1 MTYEEMAS
9 DAGYRGDEARQ
20 VAAALEAR
28 DQAWAEEVWAAEQ
41 EALAQAEIE
50 EERMSEKLS
59 EQMQRECVSEGL
71 GYIER
76 VAALE
81 ASLLQAN
88 VKLEA
93 MKLLLEECRAAI
105 ASVPDKIVFGVG
117 GDGTTYW

>member
-1 MTYEEMAS
+1 
-9 DAGYRGDEARQ
+9 
-20 VAAALEAR
+20 
-28 DQAWAEEVWAAEQ
+28 
-41 EALAQAEIE
+41 
-50 EERMSEKLS
+50 
-59 EQMQRECVSEGL
+59 VSEGL

-117 GDGTTYW
+117 GDGTTYWYLADELLSNIAAAQEEQRE